1 MAKIRHIAI
10 KAKDPERLVRFYEN
24 AFDMEVILRRETG
37 AIYMTD
43 GYINVAILP
52 VRKETDRPGIDH
64 FGFQV
69 DSLDDAFGK
78 LQEEGVKVPTP
89 GAHNPPYAEVR
100 GYDPEGNGFD
110 LTVHGFEREEYQEDR
125 AAAKKPETADA

>member
-1 MAKIRHIAI
+1 MAKIRHLAI
-10 KAKDPERLVRFYEN
+10 KAQDPERLVRFYEN
-24 AFDMEVILRRETG
+24 TFDMEVILRRETG

-43 GYINVAILP
+43 GYMNVAILP
-52 VRKETDRPGIDH
+52 LKEGDRAGIDH

-69 DSLDDAFGK
+69 DDLEGIFGK
-78 LQEEGVKVPTP
+78 LKQEGIEPPTP

-110 LTVHGFEREEYQEDR
+110 LTVHGFDREEYQEQR
-125 AAAKKPETADA
+125 AKVTAPADA

>member
-1 MAKIRHIAI
+1 MAKIRHLAI
-10 KAKDPERLVRFYEN
+10 KAQDPERLVRFYEN
-24 AFDMEVILRRETG
+24 TFDMEVILRRETG

-43 GYINVAILP
+43 GYMNVAVLP
-52 VRKETDRPGIDH
+52 LKEGDRAGIDH

-69 DSLDDAFGK
+69 DDLEGIFDK
-78 LQEEGVKVPTP
+78 LKQEGIEPPTP

-110 LTVHGFEREEYQEDR
+110 LTVHGFEREEYQEAR
-125 AAAKKPETADA
+125 AKVKAPADA

>member
-1 MAKIRHIAI
+1 MAKIRHLAI
-10 KAKDPERLVRFYEN
+10 KAQDPERLVRFYEN
-24 AFDMEVILRRETG
+24 TFDMEVILRRETG

-43 GYINVAILP
+43 GYMNVAILP
-52 VRKETDRPGIDH
+52 LKEGDRAGIDH

-69 DSLDDAFGK
+69 DDLEGIFGK
-78 LQEEGVKVPTP
+78 LRQEGIEPPTP

-110 LTVHGFEREEYQEDR
+110 LTVHGFDREEYQEQR
-125 AAAKKPETADA
+125 AKVTAPADA

>member
-1 MAKIRHIAI
+1 MAKIRHLAI
-10 KAKDPERLVRFYEN
+10 KAQDPERLVRFYEN
-24 AFDMEVILRRETG
+24 TFDMEVILRRETG

-43 GYINVAILP
+43 GYMNVAVLP
-52 VRKETDRPGIDH
+52 LKEGDRAGIDH

-69 DSLDDAFGK
+69 DDLEGIFGK
-78 LQEEGVKVPTP
+78 LRQEGIEPPTP

-110 LTVHGFEREEYQEDR
+110 LTVHGFDREEYQEER
-125 AAAKKPETADA
+125 TKAKAPADA

>member
-1 MAKIRHIAI
+1 MAKIRHLAI
-10 KAKDPERLVRFYEN
+10 KAQDPERLVRFYEN
-24 AFDMEVILRRETG
+24 TFDMEVILRRETG

-43 GYINVAILP
+43 GYMNVAILP
-52 VRKETDRPGIDH
+52 LKEGDRAGIDH

-69 DSLDDAFGK
+69 DDLEAIFGK
-78 LQEEGVKVPTP
+78 LKQEGIEPPTP

-110 LTVHGFEREEYQEDR
+110 LTVHGFDREEYQEQR
-125 AAAKKPETADA
+125 AKVTAPADA